1 MMIFVKI
8 SPSCPKISDKE
19 DWGFLLLLWR
29 LFDHRVQLEKIA
41 LN

>member
-8 SPSCPKISDKE
+8 LPSCPKISDKE
-19 DWGFLLLLWR
+19 DWGFPRLLWR
-29 LFDHRVQLEKIA
+29 LFEHRVQLEKIV